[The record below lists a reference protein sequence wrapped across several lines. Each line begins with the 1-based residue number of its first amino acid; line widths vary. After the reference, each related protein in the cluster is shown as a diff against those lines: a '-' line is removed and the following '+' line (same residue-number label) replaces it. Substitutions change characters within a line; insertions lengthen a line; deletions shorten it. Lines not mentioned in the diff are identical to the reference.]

1 MSRVPVR
8 RSKMTRELW
17 VELYGLCYGDAQ
29 DRTRTVPDICQDYD
43 ISYAYLR
50 RMKPVIEGWLKE
62 GANG

>member
-1 MSRVPVR
+1 
-8 RSKMTRELW
+8 MTRELW